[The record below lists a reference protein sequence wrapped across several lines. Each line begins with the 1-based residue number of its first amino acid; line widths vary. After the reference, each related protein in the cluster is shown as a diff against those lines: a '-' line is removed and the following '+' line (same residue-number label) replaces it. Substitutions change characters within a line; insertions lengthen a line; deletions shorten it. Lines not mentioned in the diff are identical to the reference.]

1 MNYPFENDTERI
13 EKRIAEKSVFSE
25 KNRTFLIRVIILIAA
40 FLLSFSGILLCNA
53 NIGVQGVQTR

>member
-25 KNRTFLIRVIILIAA
+25 KNRTFLIRVLDCGISVEL
-40 FLLSFSGILLCNA
+40 FWYSFVQCNA
-53 NIGVQGVQTR
+53 

>member
-40 FLLSFSGILLCNA
+40 FLLSFLVFFCAMQRLVRS
-53 NIGVQGVQTR
+53 RSPM

>member
-40 FLLSFSGILLCNA
+40 FLSAFLVFFCAMQRLVRSRSPM
-53 NIGVQGVQTR
+53 